1 MTEYHMYGVNLSKR
15 QIEKMDHAANKRRE
29 VKIRLSKNNLQGD
42 HKLPLT
48 QRQINKIKKSKT
60 GIDLEISAS
69 QLQHLE
75 KSGGF
80 IPLLALLPAI
90 FGGLGAAGGLAG
102 GIASAVSAAN
112 NTQAAAA
119 AQAETAR
126 HNREVEAQLKAGNGI
141 GSGDGSGVGSG
152 VVSNMVGKVPVI
164 GSVLKPLL
172 EKLGLG
178 IVAKN
183 RLMKGGCVCLSKVG
197 KGLYLKPYGA
207 GLFLGPRGGGL
218 FLGPPPN

>member
-141 GSGDGSGVGSG
+141 GYG
-152 VVSNMVGKVPVI
+152 VVSEVVGKVPVI

-178 IVAKN
+178 IKRQN
-183 RLMKGGCVCLSKVG
+183 KLMKGGCVCLSKVG
-197 KGLYLKPYGA
+197 DGLYLRPYGA
-207 GLFLGPRGGGL
+207 GLFLGPRGAGL
-218 FLGPPPN
+218 FF

>member
-1 MTEYHMYGVNLSKR
+1 MTEYHMYGLNLSKG
-15 QIEKMDHAANKRRE
+15 QIQKIALATKKHHE
-29 VKIRLSKNNLQGD
+29 VKVRLSKNNLQGD

-60 GIDLEISAS
+60 GIDLQLSAS

-80 IPLLALLPAI
+80 LPLLALLPAI

-102 GIASAVSAAN
+102 GIASAVSAAK

-126 HNREVEAQLKAGNGI
+126 HNREVEAQLKAGNG
-141 GSGDGSGVGSG
+141 VGSG
-152 VVSNMVGKVPVI
+152 VVSGVVGKVPVI
-164 GSVLKPLL
+164 GSVLKQFL

-178 IVAKN
+178 IKTQN

-197 KGLYLKPYGA
+197 KGLYLKPYGS
-207 GLFLGPRGGGL
+207 GLFLGPRGDGL